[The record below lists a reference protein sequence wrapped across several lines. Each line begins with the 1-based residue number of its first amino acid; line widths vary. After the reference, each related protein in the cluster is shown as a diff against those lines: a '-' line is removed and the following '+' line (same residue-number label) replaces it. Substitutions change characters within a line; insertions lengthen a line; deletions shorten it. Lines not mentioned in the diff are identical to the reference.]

1 MSTGRKT
8 RAPEEQYRNQ
18 STSPIA
24 VSRYDLVLTVIPAAF
39 LLAAVASGV
48 LGVSLPTALAVGSL
62 LGLAVLADA
71 LFLHPPMG
79 GGPTS

>member
-18 STSPIA
+18 SASPTA
-24 VSRYDLVLTVIPAAF
+24 VSRYDLVLAVIPMAF
-39 LLAAVASGV
+39 LLTAVASGV
-48 LGVSLPTALAVGSL
+48 LGVSLPTALGGGSL

-71 LFLHPPMG
+71 LFLHPPTT
-79 GGPTS
+79 GGPKD